1 MKDLIYGVHAV
12 KEAILS
18 GKAID
23 KILIQKGNSQTLLEI
38 KELTKK
44 FYIPIQE
51 IPAVAIDKLCYQK
64 NHQGVAAYL
73 SPIEYQPIE
82 EIVIR
87 TFEFGEDPFLVLLDG
102 VTDVRN
108 LGAIARSSE
117 CMGVHAL
124 ILPQTGSARIN
135 QDAMKTSAGAFH
147 YLPVCKED
155 NLKKTILTLK
165 SMGIMIIGCTEKAN
179 QSLYEINLN
188 QPICWVLGDE
198 GKGISSSILKL
209 CDEKA
214 SIPMFG
220 QIESLNVSVAAGIIF
235 YETQKQR
242 NNIPTMA

>member
-18 GKAID
+18 GKIID
-23 KILIQKGNSQTLLEI
+23 KVVIQKGSSQALAEV
-38 KELTKK
+38 KELTKR
-44 FYIPIQE
+44 FAIAVQE
-51 IPAVAIDKLCYQK
+51 VPLAAMDRLCYKK

-82 EIVIR
+82 EIVTR

-108 LGAIARSSE
+108 LGAIVRSAE

-124 ILPQTGSARIN
+124 ILPQIGSARIN
-135 QDAMKTSAGAFH
+135 QDAIKTSAGAFH
-147 YLPVCKED
+147 YLPVCKES
-155 NLKKTILTLK
+155 NLKKTLLTLK
-165 SMGIMIIGCTEKAN
+165 SMGIMVIGCTEKADKP
-179 QSLYEINLN
+179 IHKVNLN
-188 QPICWVLGDE
+188 QPICWILGDE
-198 GKGISSSILKL
+198 GKGISPAILKL

-220 QIESLNVSVAAGIIF
+220 QIESLNVSVAAGIVF

-242 NNIPTMA
+242 N